1 MTINEAIAK
10 NIQKYRK
17 VSIAKLADKARMSQ
31 FSIQNIL
38 YGKKADVKVSTLMKI
53 AKALNVTLDELVK

>member
-1 MTINEAIAK
+1 VSINKTIAK

-17 VSIAKLADKARMSQ
+17 VSIAKLADKAGMSQ

-38 YGKKADVKVSTLMKI
+38 YGKKADVRVGTLIKI
-53 AKALNVTLDELVK
+53 AKALNVSLDKLVK